1 MKKTTLLILL
11 AIVTMVTVSCRKKTS
26 YSSSEGADSST
37 QTELIDDDYDTPYK
51 TRNTVRETGA
61 VDQFIKLVGKM
72 GDEIM
77 DNPMNIDRIGQKFE
91 RLASNI
97 DDNTPVSRSEVR
109 RMNNAVMKMME
120 KVIKGMMI
128 QEGID
133 PESLTAE
140 QRNSIITQL
149 DDVSRQL
156 NRRTSTVTS
165 LGEYGETLGEFMD
178 SL

>member
-37 QTELIDDDYDTPYK
+37 QTELIEDDYDTPYK
-51 TRNTVRETGA
+51 TRNTVRETGG